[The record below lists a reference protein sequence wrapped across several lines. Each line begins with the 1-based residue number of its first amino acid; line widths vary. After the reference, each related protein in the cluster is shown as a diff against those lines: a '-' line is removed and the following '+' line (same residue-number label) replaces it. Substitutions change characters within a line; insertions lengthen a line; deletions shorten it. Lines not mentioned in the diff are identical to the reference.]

1 MQSQTRR
8 TLCSNTH
15 TQKATCVYK
24 KTANPRNTLPHSA
37 ARLRPALGTK
47 TPDAAPPW
55 FVELAAPV
63 EPASP
68 KPELDLGGAAG
79 SCRGGGEGGDGG
91 VAAVRG
97 LGATGVVGTITV
109 NY

>member
-68 KPELDLGGAAG
+68 KPELGILEVRLA
-79 SCRGGGEGGDGG
+79 
-91 VAAVRG
+91 VAEAVER
-97 LGATGVVGTITV
+97 VGMEV
-109 NY
+109 LPR